1 MLFYLVAKKTD
12 WDSYQCLVFAILTHG
27 DNGWVY
33 GTDTKCIN
41 GDYQS
46 KVAIKQILLQFNAK
60 NCPKLSGKPKIF
72 IIQVFNESF
81 NKVK

>member
-12 WDSYQCLVFAILTHG
+12 LDSYQCLVFAILTHG

-33 GTDTKCIN
+33 GTNTKFVN
-41 GDYQS
+41 GDHQPR
-46 KVAIKQILLQFNAK
+46 VAIKQILLKFNAA
-60 NCPKLSGKPKIF
+60 NCRALRGKPKIF

-81 NKVK
+81 N